1 VDPRKIPILQPR
13 LRIMANNKPFKTR
26 LPYAP
31 LQKLVS
37 TYGPHTY
44 LKLVLNLSSS
54 ISFRCLPFLFPCF
67 SVWVSFL
74 FPSRPWLWRI
84 LSRRTQLH
92 QQRLWRRRRAIE
104 APEPPPAIAPDPPYS
119 SHGPVLSFSSTLF
132 SRPSLSPVFLVRTT
146 SGLHTGLT
154 SG

>member
-1 VDPRKIPILQPR
+1 
-13 LRIMANNKPFKTR
+13 M
-26 LPYAP
+26 
-31 LQKLVS
+31 S
-37 TYGPHTY
+37 TFGPHSY
-44 LKLVLNLSSS
+44 LKWVLNLSSS
-54 ISFRCLPFLFPCF
+54 FSFRCLPLLFPCF
-67 SVWVSFL
+67 SFWVSFL

-104 APEPPPAIAPDPPYS
+104 APELPPAIAPDPLYS

-154 SG
+154 SGQSLAIKFYIALTSSSGYDFFFKIKKLKS